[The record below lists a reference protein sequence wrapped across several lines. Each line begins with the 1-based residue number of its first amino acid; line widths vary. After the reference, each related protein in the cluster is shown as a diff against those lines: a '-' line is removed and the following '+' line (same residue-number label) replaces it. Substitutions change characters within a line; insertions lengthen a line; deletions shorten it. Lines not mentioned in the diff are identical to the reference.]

1 LPWPH
6 VQQVLDDLSVALN
19 KFDCERARQL
29 LMQSVAE
36 YRPVQELQDLVWA
49 KKTAVVHTELKNV
62 TPLQTRR
69 PRVGVPPTH

>member
-1 LPWPH
+1 

-36 YRPVQELQDLVWA
+36 YRPVQEIQDLVWA
-49 KKTAVVHTELKNV
+49 KKSALAHSEIKNV
-62 TPLQTRR
+62 TALQTRR
-69 PRVGVPPTH
+69 PRVGLPPTH